1 MLLVLAGL
9 ANAFCGTFV
18 GAAGADLTNATS
30 KVVIA
35 RTGTQTVLTLA
46 ADYEGELEDFALLVP
61 VPEVLDAEDV
71 KLVSSELID
80 RVDGWSVPRAVSYTC
95 EELFPTYHDH
105 SGMEVG
111 CIGGD
116 VEYRLAAEAGDTG
129 GEGPLADD
137 AVTVENQFVTGE
149 YEISILSAEES
160 EDLYGWLDRNGYAV
174 PSGGEAILQ
183 EYIDAGV
190 YFLAAKIRLD
200 AVPEGRRYLTPLQL
214 RYEADAWSL
223 PIRIGTI
230 SSPGLQE
237 VIVYAL
243 NAESEGAVR
252 ISNYPELEI
261 EDECMWDSGETLD
274 EYYDGQLSIA
284 LDAAGGAGWKTEYSW
299 NLTQNCDPCTPEAGL
314 TPEEL
319 IELGQ
324 EDYHAHLTRIRVRYR
339 PTSVVSDLA
348 LYTDGI
354 AYQSEQIRYIVYDPS
369 LEAYFPICNV
379 GIKENPGTCESG
391 DPVEGPSGCHAAAGH
406 RYGGLAALLV
416 ATALLRR
423 RPSPRAFR
431 SSPWTGSLSR

>member
-1 MLLVLAGL
+1 MLLVLAGF

-18 GAAGADLTNATS
+18 GAAGADLTNSTS

-46 ADYEGELEDFALLVP
+46 ADYEGELEDFALLIP
-61 VPEVLDAEDV
+61 VPQVLDAEDV

-95 EELFPTYHDH
+95 DDLFPTYHDDG
-105 SGMEVG
+105 GMSMGCVG
-111 CIGGD
+111 
-116 VEYRLAAEAGDTG
+116 AEADYALSVQEDAGFG
-129 GEGPLADD
+129 GEGPPADD
-137 AVTVENQFVTGE
+137 SVTVENQFVTGE

-183 EYIDAGV
+183 EYIDSGV

-200 AVPEGRRYLTPLQL
+200 AVPEGRSYLTPLQL

-230 SSPGLQE
+230 SSPGLQD
-237 VIVYAL
+237 VIIYAL
-243 NAESEGAVR
+243 NDESEGSVR
-252 ISNYPELEI
+252 ISNYPELEV

-274 EYYDGQLSIA
+274 EYYDGQLGIA
-284 LDAAGGAGWKTEYSW
+284 LEAAGGAGWKTEYSW

-324 EDYHAHLTRIRVRYR
+324 ENYHAHLTRLRVRYR

-354 AYQSEQIRYIVYDPS
+354 EYQSEQIRYIVYDKS
-369 LEAYFPICNV
+369 LEAYFPVCNV
-379 GIKENPGTCESG
+379 GIRENGGTCEAG
-391 DPVEGPSGCHAAAGH
+391 DPIEASSGCHATAGH

-416 ATALLRR
+416 GAALLRR
-423 RPSPRAFR
+423 RR
-431 SSPWTGSLSR
+431 